1 MGEVK
6 ADCVVCCV
14 VLCAVEQMMLAR
26 DPEEELKRAFRLFD
40 EDGTGTISLK
50 NLRRVAKDLGE
61 NINDQE
67 LYVDYPPLRP
77 SQPPP
82 PATVNTAGPSPCLLL
97 TLSCPLRRQAMIDEF
112 DLDQDGEIS
121 EAEFLE

>member
-1 MGEVK
+1 MSIGWW
-6 ADCVVCCV
+6 CV
-14 VLCAVEQMMLAR
+14 VEQMMLAR

-67 LYVDYPPLRP
+67 L
-77 SQPPP
+77 
-82 PATVNTAGPSPCLLL
+82 
-97 TLSCPLRRQAMIDEF
+97 
-112 DLDQDGEIS
+112 
-121 EAEFLE
+121 

>member
-1 MGEVK
+1 
-6 ADCVVCCV
+6 
-14 VLCAVEQMMLAR
+14 MMLAR

-67 LYVDYPPLRP
+67 L
-77 SQPPP
+77 
-82 PATVNTAGPSPCLLL
+82 
-97 TLSCPLRRQAMIDEF
+97 
-112 DLDQDGEIS
+112 
-121 EAEFLE
+121 